1 MKKIICM
8 LLLGCILGITAS
20 PVLASGG
27 KHHGDKGKGKVVR
40 NQVAK

>member
-1 MKKIICM
+1 MKKSICV
-8 LLLGCILGITAS
+8 LLVGCFLVMAAS